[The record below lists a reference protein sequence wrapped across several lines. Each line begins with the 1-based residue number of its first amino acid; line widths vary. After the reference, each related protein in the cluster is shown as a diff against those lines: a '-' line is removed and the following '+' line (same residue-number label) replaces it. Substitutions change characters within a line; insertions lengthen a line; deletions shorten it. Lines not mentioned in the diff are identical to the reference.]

1 MSKEFNEEKV
11 QRDPME
17 EERFRD
23 FLQDQMKKDAQQI
36 EAELREHPEL
46 AGLRPDDSAK
56 DRLFGKIEDY
66 ERQKAIRHLSK
77 EDREALELGRKVQ
90 REQAD
95 RRKKRRWKPLAAA
108 LAVILIAG
116 TVTVTGVGG
125 PDRVMEVAQQWFGG
139 RKSIQVNSDNQ
150 KILNE
155 VDTEEEIAY
164 QEIKDTLG
172 IDPVRVVADQLNIT
186 FDRMELD
193 QVIGTATL
201 FYESGGQILSY
212 IINCAYDDETW
223 GADIEDSLLEQYV
236 YPLDETEVQVQGYKV
251 QETGEQVY
259 TANFEYQDIH
269 YQLTGVLEKKELE
282 EILKNLHFL

>member
-23 FLQDQMKKDAQQI
+23 FLQDQMKKDAKQI

-125 PDRVMEVAQQWFGG
+125 PDRVMEAMQQMVGG
-139 RKSIQVNSDNQ
+139 REMTQVESDN
-150 KILNE
+150 K
-155 VDTEEEIAY
+155 DTLHSGESGEEKAY
-164 QEIKDTLG
+164 QEIKDTFG
-172 IDPVRVVADQLNIT
+172 IDPVRIVAHQLDIR
-186 FDRMELD
+186 FSDMQLEEDL
-193 QVIGTATL
+193 GTATM
-201 FYESGGQILSY
+201 FYIFDKSTLSY
-212 IINCAYDDETW
+212 IINCSYQDETW
-223 GADIEDSLLEQYV
+223 GSDIEDILVNKYSYQVDNVEI
-236 YPLDETEVQVQGYKV
+236 QVQEYQV
-251 QETGEQVY
+251 VDTGQNKY
-259 TANFEYQDIH
+259 TASFTYRDVH
-269 YQLTGVLEKKELE
+269 YQLTGVINKEDLE
-282 EILKNLHFL
+282 EILNNLHFL

>member
-125 PDRVMEVAQQWFGG
+125 PDRVMEAMQQMVGG
-139 RKSIQVNSDNQ
+139 REMTTVNSDD
-150 KILNE
+150 KKVLE
-155 VDTEEEIAY
+155 FEDEKEEDAY
-164 QEIKDTLG
+164 QEIKDIFG
-172 IDPVRVVADQLNIT
+172 IDPVRIVADQLNMR
-186 FDRMELD
+186 FDKMELE
-193 QVIGTATL
+193 QEIGTATL
-201 FYESGGQILSY
+201 FYESSGQILSY
-212 IINCAYDDETW
+212 IINCAYEDETW
-223 GADIEDSLLEQYV
+223 GADIEDTLSEDYV
-236 YPLDETEVQVQGYKV
+236 YQLEEVEAQIKGYIVQ
-251 QETGEQVY
+251 QTGETMY
-259 TANFEYQDIH
+259 TASFEYKDVH
-269 YQLTGVLEKKELE
+269 YQLTGMVEKSELE
-282 EILKNLHFL
+282 EILDNLHFL

>member
-23 FLQDQMKKDAQQI
+23 FLQDQMRKDAQQI

-46 AGLRPDDSAK
+46 AGLCPDDSAK

-90 REQAD
+90 REKAD
-95 RRKKRRWKPLAAA
+95 RRKKKRWKPLAAA

-125 PDRVMEVAQQWFGG
+125 PDRVMEAMQQMVGG
-139 RKSIQVNSDNQ
+139 REMTQVESDN
-150 KILNE
+150 K
-155 VDTEEEIAY
+155 DTLHSGESEEEKAY
-164 QEIKDTLG
+164 QEIKDAFG
-172 IDPVRVVADQLNIT
+172 IDPVRIVADQLNIT
-186 FDRMELD
+186 FDRMELE
-193 QVIGTATL
+193 QEIGTATL
-201 FYESGGQILSY
+201 FYESGGQMLSY
-212 IINCAYDDETW
+212 IINCAYEDETW
-223 GADIEDSLLEQYV
+223 GADIEDKLMEQYV
-236 YPLDETEVQVQGYKV
+236 YSLDEADVKVKGYIVQQI
-251 QETGEQVY
+251 GEQMY
-259 TANFEYQDIH
+259 TASFEYKDVH
-269 YQLTGVLEKKELE
+269 YQMTGALTEGELK
-282 EILKNLHFL
+282 EILDNLHFM

>member
-23 FLQDQMKKDAQQI
+23 FLQEQIKKDAQQI

-46 AGLRPDDSAK
+46 AGLRLDDSAK

-90 REQAD
+90 RQQAD

-125 PDRVMEVAQQWFGG
+125 PDRVMEAMQQMVGG
-139 RKSIQVNSDNQ
+139 REMTTVNSDD
-150 KILNE
+150 KKVLE
-155 VDTEEEIAY
+155 FEDEKEEDAY
-164 QEIKDTLG
+164 QEIKDVFG
-172 IDPVRVVADQLNIT
+172 IDPVRVVAHQLKMEFDQ
-186 FDRMELD
+186 MELD
-193 QVIGTATL
+193 QGMGTATI
-201 FYESGGQILSY
+201 FYEYKGKIISY
-212 IINCAYDDETW
+212 IINCAYEDEIW
-223 GADIEDSLLEQYV
+223 GADIEDTVSEVYV
-236 YPLDETEVQVQGYKV
+236 YPLEEADVKVKGYIVQQ
-251 QETGEQVY
+251 TGEKMY
-259 TANFEYQDIH
+259 TASFEYKDVH
-269 YQLTGVLEKKELE
+269 YQITGALTEGELK
-282 EILKNLHFL
+282 EILDNLHFM

>member
-125 PDRVMEVAQQWFGG
+125 PDRVMEAMQQMVGG
-139 RKSIQVNSDNQ
+139 REMTTVNSDD
-150 KILNE
+150 KKVLEFENE
-155 VDTEEEIAY
+155 KEEDAY
-164 QEIKDTLG
+164 QEIKDVFG
-172 IDPVRVVADQLNIT
+172 IDPVRVVAHQLKIEFDQ
-186 FDRMELD
+186 MEMD
-193 QVIGTATL
+193 QGMRTATI
-201 FYESGGQILSY
+201 FYEYQGQIISY
-212 IINCAYDDETW
+212 IINCAYEDETW
-223 GADIEDSLLEQYV
+223 GFDIEDGAIQEYI
-236 YPLDETEVQVQGYKV
+236 YPLDETKVQVIRYKI
-251 QETGEQVY
+251 QETGEPVY
-259 TANFEYQDIH
+259 TANFDYQDVH
-269 YQLTGVLEKKELE
+269 YQLTGVMEKEDLE
-282 EILKNLHFL
+282 EILDNLHFL

>member
-23 FLQDQMKKDAQQI
+23 FLQDQMRKDAQQI

-46 AGLRPDDSAK
+46 AGLRPDDGAK

-90 REQAD
+90 RERAD
-95 RRKKRRWKPLAAA
+95 RRKRIRWRPLAAA

-125 PDRVMEVAQQWFGG
+125 PDRVMEAMQQMVGG
-139 RKSIQVNSDNQ
+139 REMTTVNSDD
-150 KILNE
+150 KKVLE
-155 VDTEEEIAY
+155 FEDEKEEDAY
-164 QEIKDTLG
+164 QEIKDVFG
-172 IDPVRVVADQLNIT
+172 IDPVRVVAHQMKME

-193 QVIGTATL
+193 QGMGTATM
-201 FYESGGQILSY
+201 FYENQGQIISY
-212 IINCAYDDETW
+212 IINCAYEDETW
-223 GADIEDSLLEQYV
+223 GADIEDAVSEEYL
-236 YPLDETEVQVQGYKV
+236 YPLEEADVRVKEYTVQQ
-251 QETGEQVY
+251 TGEQRY
-259 TANFEYQDIH
+259 TASFEYQDVH
-269 YQLTGVLEKKELE
+269 YQLTGTLTKGEIE
-282 EILKNLHFL
+282 EILNNLYFM

>member
-23 FLQDQMKKDAQQI
+23 FLQEQIKKDAQQI

-95 RRKKRRWKPLAAA
+95 RRKKRRLKPLAAA

-125 PDRVMEVAQQWFGG
+125 PDRVMEVAGQLFGG
-139 RKSIQVNSDNQ
+139 RENIRVNSDDKQ
-150 KILNE
+150 ILK
-155 VDTEEEIAY
+155 EEESEEEKAY
-164 QEIKDTLG
+164 QEIHDAFG
-172 IDPVRVVADQLNIT
+172 IDPVRIVAHQMRMEFDQ
-186 FDRMELD
+186 MELD
-193 QVIGTATL
+193 QGIGTASM
-201 FYESGGQILSY
+201 FYDYQGKIISY
-212 IINCAYDDETW
+212 IINCAYEDETW
-223 GADIEDSLLEQYV
+223 GADIEDTVSEEYV
-236 YPLDETEVQVQGYKV
+236 YPLEEADVRVKEYTVQQ
-251 QETGEQVY
+251 TGEQRY
-259 TANFEYQDIH
+259 TASFEYKDVH
-269 YQLTGVLEKKELE
+269 YQLTGTLTKAEIE
-282 EILKNLHFL
+282 EILNNLYFM